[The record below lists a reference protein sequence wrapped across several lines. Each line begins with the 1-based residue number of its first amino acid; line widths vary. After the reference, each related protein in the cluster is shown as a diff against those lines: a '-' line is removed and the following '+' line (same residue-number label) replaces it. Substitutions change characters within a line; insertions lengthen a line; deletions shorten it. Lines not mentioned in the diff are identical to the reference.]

1 MKAHQVIRAE
11 IERKVE
17 RFFHNIQQLIEKIN
31 TENLSIYNAQPDYR
45 LVVENIISIS
55 KEDFNH
61 HRIEESLKA
70 VFDSLSKTFRT
81 GQPEKAAEYKAISE
95 EINASFDKQIR
106 SKVLQEQL
114 KEMFEVVGADI
125 REFKTYSR
133 LFEDGNSTSD
143 DQVGALDAQSDASA
157 KVSHLGA
164 AVTGGA
170 ADQKT
175 QHEKNEVINS
185 LFGKIQQELGKIQE
199 QSLDISAATPKYKQI
214 IEDITDMSQID
225 PNHFHI
231 AKTWKTVLGT
241 MSLTFNLEEP
251 EKAEFYRNLADELPD
266 FHPYDHFSKD
276 QQEKFK
282 NVFKDFEVD
291 ITEFHFKSPLN
302 LDTASGV
309 ADQMNILSIILNQAV
324 WQARENAT
332 YRIHREIDFT
342 KALEK
347 ILQNPS
353 EKSMLEILPPRAQ
366 KAITKALETFVI
378 NEADFAERLLR
389 HATCIDWI
397 KDHLKA
403 STSAHIT
410 QAIHDPEILE
420 TLEAQTPYGVAGEVP
435 PLHADHAPN

>member
-1 MKAHQVIRAE
+1 LEATVARIAVLAKNPI
-11 IERKVE
+11 
-17 RFFHNIQQLIEKIN
+17 LIAVMLATFSSDLNKG
-31 TENLSIYNAQPDYR
+31 
-45 LVVENIISIS
+45 
-55 KEDFNH
+55 ED
-61 HRIEESLKA
+61 
-70 VFDSLSKTFRT
+70 
-81 GQPEKAAEYKAISE
+81 
-95 EINASFDKQIR
+95 
-106 SKVLQEQL
+106 EQL
-114 KEMFEVVGADI
+114 K
-125 REFKTYSR
+125 
-133 LFEDGNSTSD
+133 
-143 DQVGALDAQSDASA
+143 
-157 KVSHLGA
+157 
-164 AVTGGA
+164 
-170 ADQKT
+170 
-175 QHEKNEVINS
+175 
-185 LFGKIQQELGKIQE
+185 KIQKFQEALGK
-199 QSLDISAATPKYKQI
+199 
-214 IEDITDMSQID
+214 
-225 PNHFHI
+225 
-231 AKTWKTVLGT
+231 
-241 MSLTFNLEEP
+241 LT
-251 EKAEFYRNLADELPD
+251 
-266 FHPYDHFSKD
+266 KD